1 MLGGLDIGLFA
12 ALGLT
17 AGILS
22 GLFGIGG
29 GMIIVPGLFYLFR
42 LVHLP
47 SDWLMHLAAGSSM
60 CIMVFTS
67 MSSAWSHH
75 LRGDVQWSIFRRI
88 LPTLAIGVI
97 FGKLLSYRLNSDYLE
112 CVFGLFLV
120 LIASKILFNWLP
132 KPENPGE
139 PSAPLTNAV
148 GAVLGFKS
156 GVLGIGG
163 GAISVPFLLYSG
175 LAMSQAS
182 GTSAAFTLP
191 IALVGT
197 LSCLTL
203 NTPDF
208 ALPLATGTIYWPAV
222 ALVAPFTM
230 LGAPL
235 GTRLCHQI
243 PSAQLKRCFA
253 LFLMMLGLR
262 LLLEF
267 AQAFVSSGFQTL

>member
-12 ALGLT
+12 VLGLS

-29 GMIIVPGLFYLFR
+29 GMVIVPGLFYLFR
-42 LVHLP
+42 LVNLP

-67 MSSAWSHH
+67 ISSAWSHH
-75 LRGDVQWSIFRRI
+75 LKGDVQWPIVRRI
-88 LPTLAIGVI
+88 LPTLAIGVAL
-97 FGKLLSYRLNSDYLE
+97 GKLLSCRLNSAYLE

-120 LIASKILFNWLP
+120 FAALKILLNWLP
-132 KPENPGE
+132 KPKNPGE
-139 PSAPLTNAV
+139 PSASLTHVV
-148 GAVLGFKS
+148 GTVLGFKS

-175 LAMSQAS
+175 LPMSQAS

-203 NTPDF
+203 SNSDLV
-208 ALPLATGTIYWPAV
+208 LPLVTGTIYWPAV
-222 ALVAPFTM
+222 ALVAPLTM

-253 LFLMMLGLR
+253 LFLLVIGLR

-267 AQAFVSSGFQTL
+267 SQAFVKAG